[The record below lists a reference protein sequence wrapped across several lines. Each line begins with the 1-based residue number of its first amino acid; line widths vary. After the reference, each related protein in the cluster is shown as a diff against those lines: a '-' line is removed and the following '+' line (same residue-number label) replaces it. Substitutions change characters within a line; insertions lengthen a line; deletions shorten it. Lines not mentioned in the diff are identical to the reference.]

1 LKRPQFLVIGH
12 TVQDLTSEEDSA
24 GRSPVGADAWRLGGA
39 AAFAAVTAR
48 NLGMRTAVLTAAASD
63 LQIEEMLP
71 NIDVQLVPSRR
82 TTQIRNV
89 YSEGPRRQFVPQ
101 RASPLTVEHLPSEW
115 KQTPIV
121 LLGPVMGEL
130 EEEFARFFHLS
141 LLGIGAQGWLRRV
154 GRDSRVRQILP
165 ADFHAH
171 QMLKHARALF
181 LSDEDIPPGEAA
193 PALTYWS
200 DHVQIIAFTRG
211 YNGADICV
219 RGNWRHIDAFPANVV
234 DPTGAGD
241 VFAAAFLIRLW
252 ESGDVWKATRFASCA
267 ASFSVEGEGISAI
280 PTREQVEGRLKEHP
294 NIVAR

>member
-12 TVQDLTSEEDSA
+12 TVQDLIKEDD
-24 GRSPVGADAWRLGGA
+24 PTAWRLGGA
-39 AAFAAVTAR
+39 AAYAAITAR
-48 NLGMRTAVLTAAASD
+48 NIGMRTAVLTSASAD
-63 LQIEEMLP
+63 LPIAELLP
-71 NIDVQLVPSRR
+71 DIDLLVVPSRR

-101 RASPLTVEHLPSEW
+101 RASPLTADHLPPEW
-115 KQTPIV
+115 RQTPIV
-121 LLGPVMGEL
+121 LLGPVMGEV
-130 EEEFARFFHLS
+130 EEAFAPVFHLS
-141 LLGIGAQGWLRRV
+141 LLGIGAQGWLRRP
-154 GRDSRVRQILP
+154 GRDNRVRPIMP

-171 QMLKHARALF
+171 QMLRYARALF
-181 LSDEDIPPGEAA
+181 LSDEDVAPGEAA

-200 DHVQIIAFTRG
+200 DNVQIIAFTRG

-219 RGNWRHIDAFPANVV
+219 RGNWRHIDAFPAKVV

-280 PTREQVEGRLKEHP
+280 PTREQVEARLKAHP